1 MGKQGTGFGSL
12 FAGVRPGKL
21 LKPLR
26 EVRFIAG
33 FLFFIPLVCM
43 NFASTAQVCTFN
55 KQYLDT
61 LKKGRPTGNLYLG
74 FYFLQDAVQ
83 YLYLTSTASGLV
95 QDSHN
100 LYEISG
106 VINYQGLRERS
117 TNNTGYVFVHS
128 NLFNHSYAEGKL
140 IKSKLSMEPFAMFQF
155 DEDRGI
161 NARWQT
167 GVYAVPLILERQKI
181 RIQAGFGFLYQ
192 WDRYDLLPPDY
203 EGWWSEEEWK
213 VIKDDIKKLDHDS
226 TGFAWR
232 NGVRAA
238 AYLSFNGTFGKIFD
252 MNIIVS
258 YQQPFVSNFKGTELY
273 DVSADFK
280 TPYPCI
286 TVETI
291 MNFKLLKWLAVDL
304 RYYMQHDRNQVTFYL
319 PYYMYSVTMGVSFTI

>member
-1 MGKQGTGFGSL
+1 MGKYLNHPGSYGIYQKRIL
-12 FAGVRPGKL
+12 C
-21 LKPLR
+21 KPLKKPR
-26 EVRFIAG
+26 LTVSI
-33 FLFFIPLVCM
+33 FFVITILCM
-43 NFASTAQVCTFN
+43 NLASQAQVCTFN

-74 FYFLQDAVQ
+74 FYFLEDALQ
-83 YLYLTSTASGLV
+83 YLYLTSNASGLL

-100 LYEISG
+100 LYEVSG
-106 VINYQGLRERS
+106 VINYQGLRIRS

-128 NLFNHSYAEGKL
+128 NLFNHRYADGKL
-140 IKSKLSMEPFAMFQF
+140 VKSKISMEPFGMFQF

-161 NARWQT
+161 NARWQA
-167 GVYAVPLILERQKI
+167 GIYAVPLILERPKI
-181 RIQAGFGFLYQ
+181 RIQSGVGLLYQ

-203 EGWWSEEEWK
+203 EGWWTDEQWQ
-213 VIKDDIKKLDHDS
+213 VISADIKKLDPS
-226 TGFAWR
+226 GSGFAWR
-232 NGVRAA
+232 NGLRAA

-258 YQQPFVSNFKGTELY
+258 YQQPFVSNFKGIELY

-280 TPYPCI
+280 TPYPCL

-291 MNFKLLKWLAVDL
+291 MNFKLLKWLAMDL